1 MSMDDTTGLPRPG
14 QSVEMHDAAGK
25 SSFGRV
31 QTASAAAITIAV
43 PADAAVAV
51 AATDGERLELRW
63 SAGPHAGVLPVTL
76 AARQGSIGLQVWDV
90 TPTGPARFEQRR
102 RQDRTAADG
111 AITLT
116 VYTHRDP
123 PSASDAV
130 MATVTGSLVDVS
142 EAALQCLIPTDPT
155 DAVIVSE
162 TPVLCDFS
170 LGGSRYRLRGSVHAA
185 WTEDARALVR
195 VVVRFD
201 PEQPELTALHAQL
214 AL

>member
-1 MSMDDTTGLPRPG
+1 
-14 QSVEMHDAAGK
+14 
-25 SSFGRV
+25 
-31 QTASAAAITIAV
+31 
-43 PADAAVAV
+43 
-51 AATDGERLELRW
+51 
-63 SAGPHAGVLPVTL
+63 
-76 AARQGSIGLQVWDV
+76 
-90 TPTGPARFEQRR
+90 
-102 RQDRTAADG
+102 
-111 AITLT
+111 
-116 VYTHRDP
+116 
-123 PSASDAV
+123 